1 MCRGKILYIYRS
13 IVVLFSRR
21 SGWVASILLTTK
33 TFVHTPALPV
43 LRKKI
48 SSIPP
53 KFWTNRAD
61 STNRSPHHNL
71 NFSGQYTSAPPRI
84 GKPIQIRCPFPN
96 VWSFQGMFFSSFFL
110 AIEGGFHTTTRYVI
124 IFGHRTSLDR
134 CSVKMHQQQSTSTS
148 SCLHIGIFC
157 LFANV
162 TKNKNEKTNQHARQ
176 TKIQKI
182 QKIQK
187 KIQRIQKYKNTKNTK
202 KNTKNTKIQ
211 KYEKYKKYK
220 KLQKTSWYK
229 KYKKY

>member
-1 MCRGKILYIYRS
+1 
-13 IVVLFSRR
+13 
-21 SGWVASILLTTK
+21 
-33 TFVHTPALPV
+33 
-43 LRKKI
+43 
-48 SSIPP
+48 
-53 KFWTNRAD
+53 
-61 STNRSPHHNL
+61 
-71 NFSGQYTSAPPRI
+71 
-84 GKPIQIRCPFPN
+84 
-96 VWSFQGMFFSSFFL
+96 MFFSSFFL

-187 KIQRIQKYKNTKNTK
+187 KYKEYKNTKIRKIQKKIQRIQKYKNTKNTK
-202 KNTKNTKIQ
+202 NTKNYKKQAGTKNTKNTKP
-211 KYEKYKKYK
+211 
-220 KLQKTSWYK
+220 TPPDNDSAV
-229 KYKKY
+229 